1 MPILSQIN
9 GFLNWQYVIFVW
21 LPGTDLLTKP
31 QKNIIKVLLRGSSN
45 TMLSNL
51 KRKKAHVMFKLI
63 AGCIMLSFPASIISS
78 NITRTSYQDNYNTV
92 ASYNTANSEN
102 ITTEVVFD
110 FNVMSENMTDIGFPS
125 HLKDAIEKMLA
136 SDEDISAEAIEA
148 AINKLASVMKSY
160 EKNNPGLDYPW
171 ASPDNPINKPELR
184 AKNYG
189 NFSYGNYNPDVNL
202 AKR

>member
-1 MPILSQIN
+1 M
-9 GFLNWQYVIFVW
+9 
-21 LPGTDLLTKP
+21 LLFSKT
-31 QKNIIKVLLRGSSN
+31 R
-45 TMLSNL
+45 
-51 KRKKAHVMFKLI
+51 KAHVMFKLI

-78 NITRTSYQDNYNTV
+78 NFSGINYSNHYN
-92 ASYNTANSEN
+92 AISSYNAATSEN
-102 ITTEVVFD
+102 TTVEVAFD
-110 FNVMSENMTDIGFPS
+110 LDPMSENMTDIGFPS

-136 SDEDISAEAIEA
+136 SDEAITAEGIEA

-189 NFSYGNYNPDVNL
+189 NFSQGNYNPEVTL
-202 AKR
+202 AQR